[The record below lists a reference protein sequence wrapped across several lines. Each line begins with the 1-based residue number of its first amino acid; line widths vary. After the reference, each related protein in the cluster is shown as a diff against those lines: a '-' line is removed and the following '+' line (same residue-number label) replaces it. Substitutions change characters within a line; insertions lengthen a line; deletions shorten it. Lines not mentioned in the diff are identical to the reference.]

1 MIRRPPRS
9 TLFPYTTLFRSPKD
23 VARVDKADVW
33 RRETRSG
40 VLRSR
45 HYDEAS
51 RATHG
56 GTVRGFDQ
64 HGRGST
70 GPIGQIKRA
79 IFWQLSEK
87 ALLLQSLCA
96 CGGIG
101 RRARLRI

>member
-1 MIRRPPRS
+1 MRRTVIQALGQNGVQPA
-9 TLFPYTTLFRSPKD
+9 PKD

-79 IFWQLSEK
+79 IFWQLRSEEHTSE
-87 ALLLQSLCA
+87 LQSRQYLVC
-96 CGGIG
+96 
-101 RRARLRI
+101 RL